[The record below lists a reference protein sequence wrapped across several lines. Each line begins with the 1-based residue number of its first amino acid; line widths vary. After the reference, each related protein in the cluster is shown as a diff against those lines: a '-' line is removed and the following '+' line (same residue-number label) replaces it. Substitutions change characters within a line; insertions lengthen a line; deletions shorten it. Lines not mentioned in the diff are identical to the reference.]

1 MARDEDT
8 DERLEET
15 EHGLARIAAARGE
28 TNSNDEEEEEEDGGE
43 PAERAAVATVP
54 REHPS
59 SARLDAL
66 EAEVA
71 RLRGEN
77 ARLKKVAGLEAR
89 RDDPATVGDVLDA
102 ISAADEARRAEE
114 AACWRRRCDEIAER
128 VESRLL
134 DAAAG
139 LELEDE
145 LEDEDEGASRRKQP
159 AKRSRKVRERVRL
172 PVQLEGERY
181 LSLRELDVLDGDEVV
196 LDGRVIGRAV
206 RDRHGRVTRVVAL
219 ERD

>member
-1 MARDEDT
+1 
-8 DERLEET
+8 
-15 EHGLARIAAARGE
+15 
-28 TNSNDEEEEEEDGGE
+28 
-43 PAERAAVATVP
+43 VP
-54 REHPS
+54 TREQPN

-66 EAEVA
+66 EDEVA

-102 ISAADEARRAEE
+102 ISAADEARRAED
-114 AACWRRRCDEIAER
+114 AACWRRRCEEIAER
-128 VESRLL
+128 VEIRLL

-139 LELEDE
+139 FELEDE
-145 LEDEDEGASRRKQP
+145 LEDEDEGADRRKQP

-181 LSLRELDVLDGDEVV
+181 LTVRELDVLDGDEVV
-196 LDGRVIGRAV
+196 LDGHVIGRAV